1 MEGELKMDWISIK
14 NRLPERDGESI
25 YVECIV
31 TIWHYGT
38 DIFGESYERC
48 CTTIAQFDTTQ
59 KIWSI
64 GIDDI
69 SMHLNALIGLDD
81 LSSDSSYISH
91 WMPLPEPPKEDAWK
105 D

>member
-1 MEGELKMDWISIK
+1 MEWISIRD
-14 NRLPERDGESI
+14 RLPEREGESI

-38 DIFGESYERC
+38 DIWGESYERC
-48 CTTIAQFDTTQ
+48 RTTIAQFDTTQ

-69 SMHLNALIGLDD
+69 SMHLNALIGPDD

-91 WMPLPEPPKEDAWK
+91 WMELPAPPKEEK
-105 D
+105 

>member
-1 MEGELKMDWISIK
+1 MDWISVK
-14 NRLPERDGESI
+14 DRLPERDGESI

-38 DIFGESYERC
+38 DIFGDPYERC

-64 GIDDI
+64 GIDDV

-91 WMPLPEPPKEDAWK
+91 WLPLPEPPKEGK
-105 D
+105 Q

>member
-1 MEGELKMDWISIK
+1 MEWISIRD
-14 NRLPERDGESI
+14 RLPEREGESI

-38 DIFGESYERC
+38 DILGDPYERC

-91 WMPLPEPPKEDAWK
+91 WMPLPKPAKEVCR
-105 D
+105 

>member
-1 MEGELKMDWISIK
+1 MNWISTK
-14 NRLPERDGESI
+14 DRLPERDGESI

-38 DIFGESYERC
+38 DIFGGPYERC

-91 WMPLPEPPKEDAWK
+91 WMPLPEPLKEES
-105 D
+105 

>member
-1 MEGELKMDWISIK
+1 MDWISIRD
-14 NRLPERDGESI
+14 RLPERDGESR

-38 DIFGESYERC
+38 DIFGGPYERC

-64 GIDDI
+64 GIDDV

-91 WMPLPEPPKEDAWK
+91 WMPLPKPAKEVCR
-105 D
+105 